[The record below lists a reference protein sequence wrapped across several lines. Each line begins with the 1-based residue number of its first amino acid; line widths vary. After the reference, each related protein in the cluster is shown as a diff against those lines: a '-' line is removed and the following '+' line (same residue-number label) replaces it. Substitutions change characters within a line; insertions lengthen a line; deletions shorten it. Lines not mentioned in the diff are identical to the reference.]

1 MADQFTNFNT
11 QAVHAGQIADPTTG
25 ARAVPIY
32 QTTSYVFRDAD
43 HAANVFALIE
53 NADIY
58 TRISNPTTQVFEDR
72 MAALE
77 RGAGA
82 LAVSSGMTAVFYAI
96 LNIAS
101 AGDEIVSSANLY
113 GGTYTLFAITL
124 AKMGIKVIFVD
135 QSDPENFRRAIT
147 PRTKAIYGETISNP
161 GLDVFDIEAVAKVAH
176 EAGVP
181 LIIDNTF
188 ATPYLCRPL
197 EWGADVVVH
206 SATKWIGG
214 HGSSI
219 GGVIVDGGKFNWENG
234 KYPELVEPDE
244 SYHGMVYTKKFAAA
258 AYVAKARL
266 QLLRDLGGVLSPF
279 NSFLFLQ
286 GLESLSVRMERHTAN
301 ALEVAK
307 FLTQHPQVSWVRY
320 PALPDHA
327 SYQLT
332 KKYLP
337 AGAGGMI
344 TFGIKGGREAGRKF
358 INELHLFSLLANV
371 GDAKSLVIHPA
382 STTHGQMTPEQQAES
397 GVRDD
402 LVRLSIGLEDCA
414 DIKADLDQALR
425 KAI

>member
-286 GLESLSVRMERHTAN
+286 GLESLSARMERHTAN
-301 ALEVAK
+301 ALEVAR

-320 PALPDHA
+320 PALPDHV

-358 INELHLFSLLANV
+358 INELRLFSLLANV

>member
-1 MADQFTNFNT
+1 
-11 QAVHAGQIADPTTG
+11 
-25 ARAVPIY
+25 
-32 QTTSYVFRDAD
+32 
-43 HAANVFALIE
+43 
-53 NADIY
+53 
-58 TRISNPTTQVFEDR
+58 
-72 MAALE
+72 
-77 RGAGA
+77 
-82 LAVSSGMTAVFYAI
+82 
-96 LNIAS
+96 
-101 AGDEIVSSANLY
+101 
-113 GGTYTLFAITL
+113 
-124 AKMGIKVIFVD
+124 
-135 QSDPENFRRAIT
+135 
-147 PRTKAIYGETISNP
+147 
-161 GLDVFDIEAVAKVAH
+161 
-176 EAGVP
+176 
-181 LIIDNTF
+181 
-188 ATPYLCRPL
+188 
-197 EWGADVVVH
+197 VVVH

-286 GLESLSVRMERHTAN
+286 GLESLSARMERHTAN
-301 ALEVAK
+301 ALEVAR

-320 PALPDHA
+320 PALPDHV

-358 INELHLFSLLANV
+358 INELRLFSLLANV